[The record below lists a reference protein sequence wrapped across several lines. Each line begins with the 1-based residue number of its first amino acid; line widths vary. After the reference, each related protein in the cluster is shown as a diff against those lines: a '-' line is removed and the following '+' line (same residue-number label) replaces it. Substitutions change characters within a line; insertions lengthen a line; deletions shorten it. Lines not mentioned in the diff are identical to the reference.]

1 MAQPDLLGSDSG
13 LLLDDETGR
22 IRYIPD
28 AVPGERAQTWFAQL
42 RDGIDWHAQR
52 RGMYGREVDVPRLT
66 HHYRLDDPELPDALR
81 ETADA
86 VRSLTSID
94 FNSIGLNFYRD
105 GRDSV
110 APHNDRLEDLQRSF
124 PIALLSLGATRRM
137 EIRSKHPPR
146 RALHLDLEAGSLL
159 LMSWRTQL
167 NYDHGIPKTRAKVG
181 PRISVAFRRR
191 PQDKAGFSPQRVA
204 QRINANA

>member
-1 MAQPDLLGSDSG
+1 MAQPDLLGSDPG
-13 LLLDDETGR
+13 LLLLDDATGR
-22 IRYIPD
+22 IRYLRDAIP
-28 AVPGERAQTWFAQL
+28 AERAQAWFAQL
-42 RDGIDWHAQR
+42 RDHIDWHAQR
-52 RGMYGREVDVPRLT
+52 REMYGREVDVPRLT
-66 HHYRLDDPELPDALR
+66 HHFRLDDPELPEGLR
-81 ETADA
+81 EAADA
-86 VRSLTSID
+86 VRSLTRID

-110 APHNDRLEDLQRSF
+110 APHNDRLEDLQRGF

-137 EIRSKHPPR
+137 DIRSKHAPR
-146 RALHLDLEAGSLL
+146 RALHLDLEPGSLL

-191 PQDKAGFSPQRVA
+191 PQEAKAGFYRGA
-204 QRINANA
+204 